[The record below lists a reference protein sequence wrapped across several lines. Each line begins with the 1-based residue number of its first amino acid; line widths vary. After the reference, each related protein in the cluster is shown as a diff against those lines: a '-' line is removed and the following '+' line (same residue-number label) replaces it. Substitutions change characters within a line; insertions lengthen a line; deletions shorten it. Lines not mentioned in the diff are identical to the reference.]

1 MSFRDYR
8 VDFLYS
14 IRSFCS
20 AEFDAWSSVVRF
32 QQEGRFSFIKYPFM
46 SKKLRGK
53 QSETERTCIL
63 DVRSYIFV
71 EVSISFSLGLNSF
84 VHLSAV
90 SAPKAKMN
98 MHIFVQMQFYCT
110 VTYMRYVRF
119 HWKCIA
125 AHGLKMLDS
134 LVLFELKF
142 RCSSETCEDHIQK
155 WPQL

>member
-1 MSFRDYR
+1 MEFGRS
-8 VDFLYS
+8 YS
-14 IRSFCS
+14 
-20 AEFDAWSSVVRF
+20 AGGSV
-32 QQEGRFSFIKYPFM
+32 SFIKYPFM

-98 MHIFVQMQFYCT
+98 MHIFEQMQLYCT
-110 VTYMRYVRF
+110 VTYMRYVR
-119 HWKCIA
+119 H
-125 AHGLKMLDS
+125 H
-134 LVLFELKF
+134 
-142 RCSSETCEDHIQK
+142 
-155 WPQL
+155 

>member
-84 VHLSAV
+84 EHA
-90 SAPKAKMN
+90 
-98 MHIFVQMQFYCT
+98 HIRTNAILLYCYLYEICAISLKVYCRAWT
-110 VTYMRYVRF
+110 ENV
-119 HWKCIA
+119 
-125 AHGLKMLDS
+125 GLIGI
-134 LVLFELKF
+134 V
-142 RCSSETCEDHIQK
+142 
-155 WPQL
+155 